1 MKSHLW
7 KGTREKEQR
16 REEESCDGMAFLRV
30 LDSWRHLVL
39 YDAMAAGAELLA

>member
-1 MKSHLW
+1 MVWAL
-7 KGTREKEQR
+7 
-16 REEESCDGMAFLRV
+16 LRV